1 MNNKMPEKI
10 GEVVFKGENLEIY
23 QSTYKGGRPA
33 IFLEEAGPGHVPFT
47 ALTINLPEQPLT
59 EGEILIKNWTE
70 NEEIAPWVLEHTELF
85 EDTGVV
91 VNTGFVQAPIWRFK
105 KEE

>member
-1 MNNKMPEKI
+1 MPKKI

-47 ALTINLPEQPLT
+47 KLTINLPHQPLKDDEFFVKT
-59 EGEILIKNWTE
+59 WTE
-70 NEEIAPWVLEHTELF
+70 NEELAPWVLEKTSLF
-85 EDTGVV
+85 EDTGIAVD
-91 VNTGFVQAPIWRFK
+91 TGLMQAPIWRFK